1 MYVFIYKMP
10 ARQTRL
16 CNANAFRMQNIL
28 PLFSLRC
35 AFFNVLKYG
44 LAFWGQVE
52 FAKCLLYSCNPF
64 EEAARSLF
72 SALPLP
78 MAIIRIY
85 LCCPS
90 QWPPIK
96 FDCQTFADISTWTA
110 SSNPIFVRFCVSAA
124 GDFTLLVSVA
134 FHVFALRLN
143 CKLPRQLSLQVQL

>member
-1 MYVFIYKMP
+1 MFIVFLQPI
-10 ARQTRL
+10 
-16 CNANAFRMQNIL
+16 
-28 PLFSLRC
+28 
-35 AFFNVLKYG
+35 
-44 LAFWGQVE
+44 
-52 FAKCLLYSCNPF
+52 

-134 FHVFALRLN
+134 FHVFAFAV
-143 CKLPRQLSLQVQL
+143 KLQIAPAIVSASPALASDPFSFPFV